1 MLSVRPSQRL
11 GLLGLFFLLLA
22 SCASKAT
29 QDTAPPKT
37 GPYVLL
43 AGQRINVETV
53 RTDLERRRGLGGR
66 VALAL
71 GQGMLLLYNE
81 PARRYFWMKD
91 MHFAIDIVWIRGD
104 RVVGIHHDVQ
114 PEPDGRIDDDLRHYN
129 SPEPVDRVLETPAG
143 FCRQLGVR
151 KGDRL
156 QYYLS
161 EP

>member
-1 MLSVRPSQRL
+1 MLFMRPSQHL
-11 GLLGLFFLLLA
+11 GFWGLSILLLA

-37 GPYVLL
+37 SPYVLL
-43 AGQRINVETV
+43 AGQRIGVETA

-66 VALAL
+66 VALAP
-71 GQGMLLLYNE
+71 GQGMLFLYDE
-81 PARRYFWMKD
+81 PAQRYFWMKD
-91 MHFAIDIVWIRGD
+91 MRFAIDIVWILGD
-104 RVVGIHHDVQ
+104 RVVGIHHDVR

-143 FCRQLGVR
+143 FCRQLGVS

-156 QYYLS
+156 QYCLS